1 MENTNKVSRDGVIDQ
16 NILRVSNE
24 YANMFNWNYTTFIR
38 NYSLITDTWAA
49 LWGQMIAN
57 RRSVK
62 AVFLTIEKDDYKQPP
77 TNHVHLA
84 IATSKPIEPD
94 QLSDKI
100 TKAINLKKKHIG
112 NIEPIRGKE
121 ETLRYISKHIR
132 KNDRF
137 NNTYYNLFINK
148 SKN

>member
-1 MENTNKVSRDGVIDQ
+1 
-16 NILRVSNE
+16 
-24 YANMFNWNYTTFIR
+24 
-38 NYSLITDTWAA
+38 
-49 LWGQMIAN
+49 MIAN

-77 TNHVHLA
+77 TNHVHPA

-132 KNDRF
+132 KNDR
-137 NNTYYNLFINK
+137 NINIFFHHQRNDIDL
-148 SKN
+148 SITLWHGKNKRILEKE

>member
-1 MENTNKVSRDGVIDQ
+1 MSNLIPTQ
-16 NILRVSNE
+16 PPNE
-24 YANMFNWNYTTFIR
+24 YVNMFNWNYTTFIR
-38 NYSLITDTWAA
+38 NYSLITNTLSAR
-49 LWGQMIAN
+49 WGQMIAN

>member
-1 MENTNKVSRDGVIDQ
+1 MGC
-16 NILRVSNE
+16 
-24 YANMFNWNYTTFIR
+24 
-38 NYSLITDTWAA
+38 SL
-49 LWGQMIAN
+49 GSKIAN

>member
-1 MENTNKVSRDGVIDQ
+1 MKNTNKVSRDV
-16 NILRVSNE
+16 V
-24 YANMFNWNYTTFIR
+24 
-38 NYSLITDTWAA
+38 
-49 LWGQMIAN
+49 
-57 RRSVK
+57 
-62 AVFLTIEKDDYKQPP
+62 

>member
-1 MENTNKVSRDGVIDQ
+1 MKNTNKVSRDGVIDQ

-38 NYSLITDTWAA
+38 NYSLITDTWATR
-49 LWGQMIAN
+49 WGQMIAN

-84 IATSKPIEPD
+84 IATSKPIEPN

-112 NIEPIRGKE
+112 SIESIRGKE

-132 KNDRF
+132 KNDRYI
-137 NNTYYNLFINK
+137 NTYYNLFINK